1 MTAYVRRSYPAKKH
15 DILDKREKALLQLLR
30 TGVGGESLS
39 IAAEKVR
46 EAYVNVQKAARYYA
60 GDVGRFEEVDTERMQ
75 HAEAIAS
82 EWKSLSV
89 EQIVERVKTRAA
101 HPL

>member
-15 DILDKREKALLQLLR
+15 DIVDKREKALLQLLR
-30 TGVGGESLS
+30 TGAEGESLS

-46 EAYVNVQKAARYYA
+46 EAYINVQKAVGYYA
-60 GDVGRFEEVDTERMQ
+60 RDVGRFEEVDTDRIQ
-75 HAEAIAS
+75 HAEAIALQ
-82 EWKSLSV
+82 WKSLSV
-89 EQIVERVKTRAA
+89 EQIVERVKARAA